1 MASSARA
8 LRTSRRLTALSKTNY
23 EWKAL
28 KKQGEI
34 PKDSQIFQVFY
45 ACKGLTLGLFSVP
58 ASQFHGEWVKP
69 HWANLEGIGVEFLE

>member
-45 ACKGLTLGLFSVP
+45 ACEGLTQGLFSVP
-58 ASQFHGEWVKP
+58 ASQFHGKGVQP
-69 HWANLEGIGVEFLE
+69 HGADLEGIGVEFLE